1 MKQFFWIVL
10 AFWVVMYMITKIGE
24 RFIQYKVLNIL
35 FNVLFYVF
43 LIALGAVVHGLVEA
57 YDISRKE
64 NILLVMADIIAF
76 ALLIAIFNIVV
87 FFVKKM

>member
-1 MKQFFWIVL
+1 
-10 AFWVVMYMITKIGE
+10 MITKIGE
-24 RFIQYKVLNIL
+24 RFVQYKALNIL

-64 NILLVMADIIAF
+64 NILLVVADIIAF
-76 ALLIAIFNIVV
+76 ALLMAISKIVI
-87 FFVKKM
+87 FFVKKI